1 MMEIINQSCANH
13 FEKYCLKMNPPKLC
27 FGNLRRT
34 KICTINLEEC
44 TEEECL
50 SKVSDLKK

>member
-13 FEKYCLKMNPPKLC
+13 FEKYCLKMNSPKLC